1 MEITTEMIKEL
12 REATGCGILDCRSAL
27 RDADGDFQKAG
38 DILREKGLAKA
49 AKRANREASEGI
61 VELYSHAEGRMGVM
75 VEVNCE
81 TDFVGRSPDFLNL
94 AHELALQI
102 AAANPLYLTED
113 EIPQEALDHE
123 ASIAAVRA
131 REDGKPEQIIPKIVE
146 GYLKK
151 YKEETVLL
159 NQPYIRD
166 GSMSVQDLINEQVVK
181 IGEKVVVRRFV
192 RWELGSASGADT
204 EEDAEEEA

>member
-12 REATGCGILDCRSAL
+12 REATGCGVLDCRAAL
-27 RDADGDFQKAG
+27 RDADGNFDKAT

-49 AKRANREASEGI
+49 AKRASREASEGVI
-61 VELYSHAEGRMGVM
+61 EVYTHGEGRLAVM

-102 AAANPLYLTED
+102 AAANPLYLTEED
-113 EIPQEALDHE
+113 IPQSALDREGQIAE
-123 ASIAAVRA
+123 ARA
-131 REDGKPEQIIPKIVE
+131 KEEGKPEKIVPMIVE

-151 YKEETVLL
+151 YKEETVLM
-159 NQPYIRD
+159 NQAYIRD
-166 GSMSVQDLINEQVVK
+166 GSKTVK
-181 IGEKVVVRRFV
+181 GMIDELVAKMGEKIVVRRFT
-192 RWELGSASGADT
+192 RWELGAESGV
-204 EEDAEEEA
+204 EDENEEEA

>member
-12 REATGCGILDCRSAL
+12 RDATGCGILDCRAAL
-27 RDADGDFQKAG
+27 RDADGDFDKAN

-49 AKRANREASEGI
+49 AKRAGKEASEGVI
-61 VELYSHAEGRMGVM
+61 EVYSHGEGRMAVM

-81 TDFVGRSPDFLNL
+81 TDFVGRSPDFLEL

-102 AAANPLYLTED
+102 AAANPLYLSEED
-113 EIPQEALDHE
+113 IPQSALDHE
-123 ASIAAVRA
+123 KQIAAARA
-131 REDGKPEQIIPKIVE
+131 KEEGKPDKVVPMIVE

-159 NQPYIRD
+159 KQPYVRD
-166 GSMSVQDLINEQVVK
+166 GSMTVQDLINEQVIK
-181 IGEKVVVRRFV
+181 LGEKIVVRRFV
-192 RWELGSASGADT
+192 RWELGAESDAT
-204 EEDAEEEA
+204 EDSQEENA

>member
-12 REATGCGILDCRSAL
+12 RDATGCGILDCRAAL
-27 RDADGDFQKAG
+27 RDADGDFERAS

-49 AKRANREASEGI
+49 AKRASREASEGI
-61 VELYSHAEGRMGVM
+61 IEVYSHGEGRLAVM
-75 VEVNCE
+75 VELNCE
-81 TDFVGRSPDFLNL
+81 TDFVGRSPEFLEL

-102 AAANPLYLTED
+102 AAANPLYILED
-113 EIPQEALDHE
+113 DIPESALE
-123 ASIAAVRA
+123 RERKIAETRA
-131 REDGKPEQIIPKIVE
+131 REEGKPENIIPKIAE

-166 GSMSVQDLINEQVVK
+166 SSMTVQDLVNAQVVK
-181 IGEKVVVRRFV
+181 MGEKVVIRRFV
-192 RWELGSASGADT
+192 RWELGSESSIP
-204 EEDAEEEA
+204 AENE

>member
-1 MEITTEMIKEL
+1 MEITTAMIKEL
-12 REATGCGILDCRSAL
+12 RDATGCGILDCRAAL
-27 RDADGDFQKAG
+27 RDAEGNFDKAA

-49 AKRANREASEGI
+49 AKRANREASEGVI
-61 VELYSHAEGRMGVM
+61 EVYSHGEGRLAVM

-113 EIPQEALDHE
+113 DIPESALEHE
-123 ASIAAVRA
+123 AKIAEARA
-131 REDGKPEQIIPKIVE
+131 KDEGKPDKVVPMIVK

-151 YKEETVLL
+151 YKEETVLM
-159 NQPYIRD
+159 NQAYVRD
-166 GSMSVQDLINEQVVK
+166 GSMTVADLINEEVIK
-181 IGEKVVVRRFV
+181 LGEKIIIRRFV
-192 RWELGSASGADT
+192 RWELGAESGVD
-204 EEDAEEEA
+204 EEEQEEA

>member
-12 REATGCGILDCRSAL
+12 REATGCGILDCRAAL
-27 RDADGDFQKAG
+27 RDADGNFDKAS

-49 AKRANREASEGI
+49 AKRSGKEASEGVI
-61 VELYSHAEGRMGVM
+61 EVYTHGEGRMAVM

-81 TDFVGRSPDFLNL
+81 TDFVGRSPEFLSL

-113 EIPQEALDHE
+113 DIPQADLDHE
-123 ASIAAVRA
+123 QKIAAARA
-131 REDGKPEQIIPKIVE
+131 KEEGKPDKIVPMIIE

-151 YKEETVLL
+151 YKEETVLM
-159 NQPYIRD
+159 NQAYVRD
-166 GSMSVQDLINEQVVK
+166 GSMTVKDLINEQVIK
-181 IGEKVVVRRFV
+181 MGEKIVVRRFV
-192 RWELGSASGADT
+192 RWELGADASVD
-204 EEDAEEEA
+204 EETVEEA